1 MKLIRHCHHLDP
13 QEGVTHGR
21 NREDTDYLP
30 TRPRDTV
37 MALMAIGLPNNLVPL
52 RGVEDCRLAVFAQE
66 LPQLDEVTFLQKV
79 DSQII
84 QNGR

>member
-1 MKLIRHCHHLDP
+1 
-13 QEGVTHGR
+13 
-21 NREDTDYLP
+21 
-30 TRPRDTV
+30 